1 MKYAWIEQHRDD
13 YAVTRL
19 CQHLGVSRTGYQQW
33 RKRPPSART
42 TANAEL
48 DAHVA
53 AIHARARQSY
63 GRPRVVRVLRANG
76 IAVGHE
82 RVRQSLLRQA
92 LRPVYRKP
100 YRVTTD
106 SAHKKSIA
114 GNVLNRRFDG
124 WQINRAWLADLT
136 YIRTDEGWLYL
147 ACILDLGSRRVVGWS
162 ISERMK
168 AQLVCDALA
177 MAYWRRKP
185 PAGLIMHSDRGV
197 QYAADEHRKLI
208 AQYRMVQS
216 MSRKGNCWDNAPTES
231 FFNSLKNERVHGQR
245 YRTREQ
251 ARAEV
256 FEYIEVF
263 YNRRRRHST
272 LGFKSPMQFM
282 QDWIATQDQAK
293 QAA

>member
-1 MKYAWIEQHRDD
+1 MRYAWIERHRDE
-13 YAVTRL
+13 YTITRM
-19 CQHLGVSRTGYQQW
+19 CRHLDVSRTGYLQW
-33 RKRPPSART
+33 RKRAPSDRAI
-42 TANAEL
+42 ANAAL
-48 DAHVA
+48 DAQVA
-53 AIHARARQSY
+53 AIHAQARRSY
-63 GRPRVVRVLRANG
+63 GRPRIVRVLHANG
-76 IAVGHE
+76 VAVGHE

-106 SAHKKSIA
+106 SAHTKPVA
-114 GNVLNRRFDG
+114 ANVLNRRFAG

-162 ISERMK
+162 MSERMK
-168 AQLVCDALA
+168 TQLVCDALT

-216 MSRKGNCWDNAPTES
+216 MSRKGNCWDNAPMES
-231 FFNSLKNERVHGQR
+231 FFKTLKVEWVDRIHYTTRAQARLDLIDWIEGFYNTQRVHSSLEYQSPSS
-245 YRTREQ
+245 
-251 ARAEV
+251 
-256 FEYIEVF
+256 FEK
-263 YNRRRRHST
+263 H
-272 LGFKSPMQFM
+272 LH
-282 QDWIATQDQAK
+282 
-293 QAA
+293 AA

>member
-1 MKYAWIEQHRDD
+1 VRYAWIERHRDD

-19 CQHLGVSRTGYQQW
+19 CRHLEVSRTGYQQW
-33 RKRPPSART
+33 RKRLPSDRAM
-42 TANAEL
+42 ANAAL
-48 DAHVA
+48 DAQVA
-53 AIHARARQSY
+53 AIHAQARQSY
-63 GRPRVVRVLRANG
+63 GRPRVVRVLHAHG
-76 IAVGHE
+76 VAVGHE

-92 LRPVYRKP
+92 LRPVYRKA

-106 SAHKKSIA
+106 SAHAKPIA
-114 GNVLNRRFDG
+114 ANVLNRRFAG
-124 WQINRAWLADLT
+124 WQINRAWVADLT

-162 ISERMK
+162 MSDRMK
-168 AQLVCDALA
+168 AQLICDALK

-216 MSRKGNCWDNAPTES
+216 MSRKGNCWDNAPMES
-231 FFNSLKNERVHGQR
+231 FFKTLKVEWGDRMRYATRAQARLDLIDWIEGFYNAERVHSSIEYQSPSS
-245 YRTREQ
+245 
-251 ARAEV
+251 
-256 FEYIEVF
+256 FEK
-263 YNRRRRHST
+263 H
-272 LGFKSPMQFM
+272 L
-282 QDWIATQDQAK
+282 

>member
-1 MKYAWIEQHRDD
+1 VRYAWIEQHRDD

-19 CQHLGVSRTGYQQW
+19 CRQLGVSRTGYQQW
-33 RKRPPSART
+33 RKRPASARIK
-42 TANAEL
+42 ANAAL
-48 DAHVA
+48 DEQVA

-76 IAVGHE
+76 IGVGHE

-106 SAHKKSIA
+106 SAHAKPVA
-114 GNVLNRRFDG
+114 GNVLNRQFDG

-162 ISERMK
+162 MSARMK
-168 AQLVCDALA
+168 AQLVCDALT

-185 PAGLIMHSDRGV
+185 PAGLIMHSDRGI
-197 QYAADEHRKLI
+197 QYAAEEHRKLI
-208 AQYRMVQS
+208 AEYRMVQS
-216 MSRKGNCWDNAPTES
+216 MSRKGNCWDNAPMES
-231 FFNSLKNERVHGQR
+231 FFKTLKVEWVDRIRYATRAQARLDLIDWIEGFYNAQRVHSSIEYQSPS
-245 YRTREQ
+245 T
-251 ARAEV
+251 
-256 FEYIEVF
+256 FEK
-263 YNRRRRHST
+263 H
-272 LGFKSPMQFM
+272 L
-282 QDWIATQDQAK
+282 

>member
-1 MKYAWIEQHRDD
+1 MRYAWIERHRDE
-13 YAVTRL
+13 YTIARM
-19 CQHLGVSRTGYQQW
+19 CQHLDVSRTGYLQW
-33 RKRPPSART
+33 RKRAPSDRAI
-42 TANAEL
+42 ANAAL
-48 DAHVA
+48 DAQVA
-53 AIHARARQSY
+53 AIHAQARRSY
-63 GRPRVVRVLRANG
+63 GRPRIVRVLHANG
-76 IAVGHE
+76 VAVGHE

-106 SAHKKSIA
+106 SAHMKPVA
-114 GNVLNRRFDG
+114 ANVLNRRFAR

-162 ISERMK
+162 LSERMK
-168 AQLVCDALA
+168 TQLVCDALT

-216 MSRKGNCWDNAPTES
+216 MSRKGNCWDNAPMES
-231 FFNSLKNERVHGQR
+231 FFKTLKVEWVDRMRYTTRAQARLDVIDWIEGFYNAQRVHSSIEYQSPSS
-245 YRTREQ
+245 
-251 ARAEV
+251 
-256 FEYIEVF
+256 FEK
-263 YNRRRRHST
+263 H
-272 LGFKSPMQFM
+272 LH
-282 QDWIATQDQAK
+282 
-293 QAA
+293 AA